1 LPCASPDAYTT
12 SASDEST
19 PEPRFDARPRP
30 RRPHHPRRHRELIR
44 QLIIDSTED
53 HRVSGDFGGKF
64 VRIGD

>member
-1 LPCASPDAYTT
+1 MLVQDLDVRIIHA
-12 SASDEST
+12 
-19 PEPRFDARPRP
+19 
-30 RRPHHPRRHRELIR
+30 HRELIR